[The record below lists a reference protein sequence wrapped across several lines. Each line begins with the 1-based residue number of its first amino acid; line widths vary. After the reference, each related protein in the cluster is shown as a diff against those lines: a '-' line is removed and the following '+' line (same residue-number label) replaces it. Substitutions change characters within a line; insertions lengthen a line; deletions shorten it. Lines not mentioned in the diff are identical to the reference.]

1 MNRMYPINY
10 NVQTSV
16 WVKVF
21 KSSIILNIKKIN
33 IKDKLTSISTF

>member
-10 NVQTSV
+10 NAQTSV